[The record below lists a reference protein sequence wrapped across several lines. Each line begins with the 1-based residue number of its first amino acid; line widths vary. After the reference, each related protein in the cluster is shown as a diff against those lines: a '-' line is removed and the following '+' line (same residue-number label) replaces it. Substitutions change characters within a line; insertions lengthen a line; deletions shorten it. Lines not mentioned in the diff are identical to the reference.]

1 MLHDNLAKNRNLDS
15 SSPMSQ
21 IEITIDRKG
30 ENQDVESKRRCPKE
44 DEPVVI
50 LPTRCNIYLRVNASS
65 RDRAKFDTLTS
76 LSIDNS

>member
-21 IEITIDRKG
+21 IEITIDREG

-50 LPTRCNIYLRVNASS
+50 LSTRSRIHPRVSASS
-65 RDRAKFDTLTS
+65 RDRAKFETLTS
-76 LSIDNS
+76 L